1 MGRGPLAAACR
12 DLPTFARA
20 HARPSHAARHPP
32 QTLPSFTTTSPPSS
46 HPTPGS
52 AMRLNLPPLTRSLLA
67 SLVLFTLLNFVLRPN
82 LTLVEKVEKPL
93 IGVGNGV
100 PYLSIVPG
108 QSVPLYLWT
117 FLLATVVEQ
126 NVLGLVITGL
136 TIFYG
141 GRYLERAWGST
152 EFAKFILFVAMVPNI
167 LSFLLYI
174 AGYLLSKNAAALSTT
189 ISGGIA
195 IQAGFLVSFKQ
206 LVPEHTV
213 AIAKGLVRM
222 RVKHFPA
229 IFLLANTIS
238 GVALGTETAMFL
250 AWFGFITS
258 WVYLRFYRVSPS
270 LSSAATGDG
279 SVIRGDASD
288 TFSFAHFFPE
298 PLQTPLGTVA
308 DQIYDT
314 LISLRLC
321 TPFSAEDIDA
331 GNEQA
336 SARAEGG
343 LPSIMNA
350 NSRGGKGGATRAEA
364 ERRRALAL
372 KALDQRLHAA
382 AARGPGPVATQ
393 ATPAHAN
400 MLGET
405 SYEPERAEAPNNS
418 AS

>member
-1 MGRGPLAAACR
+1 M
-12 DLPTFARA
+12 ARI
-20 HARPSHAARHPP
+20 
-32 QTLPSFTTTSPPSS
+32 
-46 HPTPGS
+46 
-52 AMRLNLPPLTRSLLA
+52 NLPPLTRSLLA
-67 SLVLFTLLNFVLRPN
+67 SLVIFTLLNALLRPEGSWVQKAERP
-82 LTLVEKVEKPL
+82 LTS
-93 IGVGNGV
+93 VGNGV

-108 QSVPLYLWT
+108 QSVVYPWV

-126 NVLGLVITGL
+126 NLLGLIITGL
-136 TIFYG
+136 AVFYG

-152 EFAKFILFVAMVPNI
+152 EFTKFILFVAMIPNV

-174 AGYLLSKNAAALSTT
+174 FGYVLSKNAATLSTT

-213 AIAKGLVRM
+213 AIAKGLIRM

-238 GVALGTETAMFL
+238 GLVLGTETAMFL
-250 AWFGFITS
+250 AWFGFFTA

-270 LSSAATGDG
+270 MSSAATGDG
-279 SVIRGDASD
+279 SIIKGDASD
-288 TFSFAHFFPE
+288 TFAFSHFFPE
-298 PLQTPLGTVA
+298 PLQAPIGTIGDQVYNTLVA
-308 DQIYDT
+308 FK
-314 LISLRLC
+314 LC

-343 LPSIMNA
+343 LPSIMNP

-382 AARGPGPVATQ
+382 AARGPAS
-393 ATPAHAN
+393 TPAPSAPTN
-400 MLGET
+400 SSMLGET
-405 SYEPERAEAPNNS
+405 NYEPERHDEPDKPTS
-418 AS
+418 